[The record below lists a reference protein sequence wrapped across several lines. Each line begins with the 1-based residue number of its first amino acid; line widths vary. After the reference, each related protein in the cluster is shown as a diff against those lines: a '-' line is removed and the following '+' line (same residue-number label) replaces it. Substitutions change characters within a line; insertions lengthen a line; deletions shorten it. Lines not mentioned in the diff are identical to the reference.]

1 MTDSVNPASARTGP
15 AASGAHPSGRTVIAD
30 PAVAKVAAIAARE
43 VPGVFTLGSGGGR
56 ALGAL
61 RGAVGAADIT
71 QGVQV
76 EVGEVQAAVDITL
89 VAVYG
94 TPLLLVADQVRVA
107 VYQSVQ
113 ALTGLEVIEVNVEI
127 TDVHVPGLND
137 VRSTEKPRSTPAG
150 KSGIESQVV
159 S

>member
-1 MTDSVNPASARTGP
+1 MTNSVNPASSRP
-15 AASGAHPSGRTVIAD
+15 EPMVSGAPSGRTVIAD

-43 VPGVFTLGSGGGR
+43 VSGVFTLGSGGGR

-61 RGAVGAADIT
+61 RDAVGGGDST

-94 TPLLLVADQVRVA
+94 TPLLQVADQVRAA
-107 VYQSVQ
+107 VYQAVQ

-127 TDVHVPGLND
+127 NDVHVPGLND
-137 VRSTEKPRSTPAG
+137 ARNIEKPRSAPAG
-150 KSGIESQVV
+150 RSGTESQVV

>member
-1 MTDSVNPASARTGP
+1 MTDSAPQSVPAEPVATGRQP
-15 AASGAHPSGRTVIAD
+15 AGTTAIAD
-30 PAVAKVAAIAARE
+30 AAVAKVAAIAARE

-61 RGAVGAADIT
+61 RDAVGGGDST

-94 TPLLLVADQVRVA
+94 APLLAVADQVRAA

-127 TDVHVPGLND
+127 NDVHVPGLND
-137 VRSTEKPRSTPAG
+137 ARSAEKPRSAPAG
-150 KSGIESQVV
+150 KSGSEGQVV